1 MKPTIV
7 ADFAYVSP
15 KGKGKTSGYRH
26 LRSKLKYVE
35 FRDDRN
41 THIAQGELK
50 DRWHDHGLGN
60 NYRTILKNCIDL
72 SSKHVLAWT
81 WVVSPAPDLMALVPE
96 ELRRDLVID
105 LTERIVESYYG
116 TRGLDTPEFAFVLHD
131 RLTNQKEDG
140 APGLSQLHT
149 HVFLPGTTPTM
160 EGRQAVYNNKEN
172 GHEKL
177 FHEIAAQHFETALDS
192 LVGPEWRLLRKAPE
206 VAPPTLPEPGDL
218 DAWFPRE
225 RE

>member
-1 MKPTIV
+1 M

-26 LRSKLKYVE
+26 LKSKLKYVE

-41 THIAQGELK
+41 TRISDAELAE
-50 DRWHDHGLGN
+50 RWHDHGLGN
-60 NYRTILKNCIDL
+60 NYHTILKNCSDL

-81 WVVSPAPDLMALVPE
+81 WVISPAPDLMALVPE
-96 ELRRDLVID
+96 DLRRDLVID
-105 LTERIVESYYG
+105 LTERVVESYYEA
-116 TRGLDTPEFAFVLHD
+116 RGMDVSEFSFVLHD
-131 RLTNQKEDG
+131 RLTNAKEDG
-140 APGLSQLHT
+140 KAGLQQLHT
-149 HVFLPGTTPTM
+149 HVVLPGTTSTI
-160 EGRQAVYNNKEN
+160 EGRQAVYNNKEK

-192 LVGPEWRLLRKAPE
+192 IVGPDWRRLRKAPE
-206 VAPPTLPEPGDL
+206 PAMAPPLPEPGDL